1 VSQEPNTVQTGGE
14 CESGRPKGRFAE
26 SQSQLFRDVVRSQS
40 IGKHGDR
47 ERFGF
52 QQHGTSSNN
61 RGHRKTDRF
70 HRVDNEVAVKCGAG
84 CRFPHPSEHNRGE
97 SLRELAHDVVAVIL
111 LAVMTI
117 VMVIVIVTVV
127 MAEMMEDG
135 VSTIGGDLVHLVT
148 IMIAEKGK
156 GLVTRVVGPNG
167 KSLMDMEVL
176 KLSWFSLKI
185 VRHIIG
191 GRVLIR

>member
-1 VSQEPNTVQTGGE
+1 M
-14 CESGRPKGRFAE
+14 
-26 SQSQLFRDVVRSQS
+26 
-40 IGKHGDR
+40 
-47 ERFGF
+47 
-52 QQHGTSSNN
+52 
-61 RGHRKTDRF
+61 
-70 HRVDNEVAVKCGAG
+70 
-84 CRFPHPSEHNRGE
+84 
-97 SLRELAHDVVAVIL
+97 RELAHDVVAVIL